1 MSATTIANR
10 MSVSLDGLRRVAPFE
25 ERAPRV
31 ALRKVLTPETASVL
45 TAREFRLLV
54 AALDRLLAD
63 VRRLNRTD
71 D

>member
-10 MSVSLDGLRRVAPFE
+10 MSVSLDGLLRTALFEKFAPL
-25 ERAPRV
+25 A
-31 ALRKVLTPETASVL
+31 ALRRFLTAEAASALTP
-45 TAREFRLLV
+45 REFGLLV
-54 AALDRLLAD
+54 AALDSLLAD